1 MALCK
6 SAWRCHFL
14 SPCALALQQARDIS
28 HISRKNMWNCQG
40 CMINHN
46 PVYQEEGLH
55 YSHKLSPDQETK
67 VTVCSCSMSTCKR
80 CTQRGVEDWKQATSR
95 AVRSFWKQPGQKCLW
110 ESTAHS
116 TKISPNEAARTRHIT
131 AAWEYFCLWHKQFAT
146 PTLPV
151 IDVYTFIN
159 VFTQYSTVYTTDGAI
174 LPHSPVSDNS

>member
-1 MALCK
+1 M
-6 SAWRCHFL
+6 
-14 SPCALALQQARDIS
+14 SPCALALQRARDIS
-28 HISRKNMWNCQG
+28 HISRKNMWNFQG

-55 YSHKLSPDQETK
+55 CSHKFSTDPETK

-131 AAWEYFCLWHKQFAT
+131 AAWQYFCLWHHFLICYSLVA
-146 PTLPV
+146 TLPV

-159 VFTQYSTVYTTDGAI
+159 AFTHYSIYNWWSHLTSQ
-174 LPHSPVSDNS
+174 PC

>member
-28 HISRKNMWNCQG
+28 HISRKNMWNFQG

-55 YSHKLSPDQETK
+55 YSHKFSPDQETK

-95 AVRSFWKQPGQKCLW
+95 AVRSFWKQPGQKCLR

-131 AAWEYFCLWHKQFAT
+131 AAWEYFCFFLNLLLLGCNITSDWCVHIYQCVH
-146 PTLPV
+146 TL
-151 IDVYTFIN
+151 
-159 VFTQYSTVYTTDGAI
+159 QYIQLMEPS
-174 LPHSPVSDNS
+174 